1 MICFSVFLRSLRSEK
16 VGAVCMKEARGRYL
30 MRRCADILGQNS
42 YAVGIYSRLSV
53 EHPDQRSE
61 SVENQI
67 ALIKQFIRD
76 HNEAPD
82 RKMEFIIYDIYT
94 DRGISGTTFVRSGFE
109 RLMRDVREHRVNC
122 IIVKDLSRLGRD
134 YLETGQLIEKLLP
147 LLGCR
152 LIAVADQFDS
162 MESGAD
168 DSRLML
174 HMKNLVNDMYARD
187 ISKRVIAARKM
198 AAESGA
204 FTGSFAPYG
213 YEIIRTQGIRQLH
226 RKEECAAVVRKIF
239 TLYAQGAAINEIIA
253 ELYAERVHRIS
264 DYKKYGHVHCKATEE
279 LHQWSSGTIWGM
291 LQNTNYLGD
300 THEAVVSRRLF
311 DCVQERMAE
320 SGRRL
325 KSRYESKGTENV
337 FRTLLYCGCC
347 GKRMHAVCYQSHV
360 SGERH
365 YAYVCRNAYLIDGRK
380 CEKNHIRE
388 KQLRKICTGQLRRTL
403 REQHI
408 GMEELTDM
416 LLSAYAEKMAG
427 YERTKKQ
434 LLGAC
439 TYRKKQ
445 AGSLY
450 ERCQAGMITRAE
462 YAAFRQRKKEQDA
475 LAEKSLQSLQ
485 EKEQKLKHRAEA
497 EEWLL
502 RSFFQAD
509 QCGWLPIRFA
519 EAMIDK
525 IYLFPDGR
533 IDLLFRFQRGEGRLE

>member
-1 MICFSVFLRSLRSEK
+1 
-16 VGAVCMKEARGRYL
+16 MKAARGRYL
-30 MRRCADILGQNS
+30 MRRCAVIFGQNS

-82 RKMEFIIYDIYT
+82 RKMEFILYDIYT

-147 LLGCR
+147 LLDCR

-239 TLYAQGAAINEIIA
+239 TLYAQGAAVNEIIA

-264 DYKKYGHVHCKATEE
+264 DYKKYGHVHCKASEE
-279 LHQWSSGTIWGM
+279 LHQWSSGTIWRM

-311 DCVQERMAE
+311 DSVQERMAE
-320 SGRRL
+320 SGRRQ

-360 SGERH
+360 SGERS

-380 CEKNHIRE
+380 CEKNYIRE
-388 KQLRKICTGQLRRTL
+388 KQLRILCTGQLRRTL

-408 GMEELTDM
+408 GINELTDM

-427 YERTKKQ
+427 YERAKKQ

-475 LAEKSLQSLQ
+475 LAEKSLQSLR

-497 EEWLL
+497 EEQFL
-502 RSFFQAD
+502 RSFLQED
-509 QCGWLPIRFA
+509 PCGWLPIRFA

-525 IYLFPDGR
+525 IYLFPDSR
-533 IDLLFRFQRGEGRLE
+533 IDLLYRFQRGEGRME